1 MLNHDKTKTLTL
13 EVKEH
18 IEDIARLIAALNTQR
33 KEINDNGDISEQGKE
48 MRINEL
54 EGVYKSKAQGVVE
67 KIVSAL
73 EEIKNTEMENENE
86 TNLENPALINA
97 VNVVGQLQGE
107 LPSET
112 AMRYINSFRG
122 DKYALETL
130 SALFDKYGIRTDIS
144 KYIFSV
150 EQRYDQ
156 YIELAANLTHHD
168 TSIMMPVI
176 TLRGG
181 IISTAEK
188 LGVEFTEEEKTPL
201 VDLDD
206 VYDEIAKQAMGL
218 VV

>member
-13 EVKEH
+13 EVKEY
-18 IEDIARLIAALNTQR
+18 IEDIARLIAVLNTQR

-54 EGVYKSKAQGVVE
+54 EGVYKAKAQGVVE

-73 EEIKNTEMENENE
+73 EEIKSTEMANENE

-144 KYIFSV
+144 KYIFSA

-201 VDLDD
+201 VDLND